1 MENSTVNK
9 TANKIGAEK
18 EEREATE
25 IGEVRES
32 AEGAGCEIY
41 NAASK
46 KLEIGGGLFLK
57 ICGESRS
64 GERKGDEIEGCIVS
78 KDFGER
84 KGVESA
90 GGEVFYVE
98 ADKIRRKNERSL
110 VSRRELEKF
119 QKSIRENGFF
129 DPVTVTRDMVL
140 RDGKKRLCA
149 AYCLDISHVPCVLD
163 SSEYVSSEKKII
175 AEILKGTRD
184 IFTDAAAV
192 FSLIDKHLMT
202 QDAVAELLG
211 VSQSCV
217 ANKLR
222 LLRLTPA
229 EREVVIENGMSER
242 HARTFLRI
250 KDSYVR
256 LEALRY
262 AAENKLTVSATENYV
277 DSVLE
282 KCPPPPS
289 DNEGAVRHACRAI
302 DKAVSAAENLGIPVT
317 LRRFDEHGC
326 VCYSIKLKRQ
336 I

>member
-1 MENSTVNK
+1 MENSTVNKTVNK

-46 KLEIGGGLFLK
+46 KLEIGGALFLK
-57 ICGESRS
+57 TG
-64 GERKGDEIEGCIVS
+64 
-78 KDFGER
+78 GER
-84 KGVESA
+84 KGVESAGAIVCKDFSESA

-256 LEALRY
+256 LEVLRY

-336 I
+336 V